1 MNKIYKVIW
10 SKVKHQY
17 VVTSEFANSCT
28 KSTTS
33 RVGKIAVAALAA
45 FVLTAGV
52 GGVQA
57 VNTITVD
64 VDGKD
69 HVVTIE
75 GDALQAL
82 LSDKEFDITV
92 TSLEDAGIVAGRVHP
107 LYNGNPSTGAI
118 AIGEGSEV

>member
-17 VVTSEFANSCT
+17 VVTSEFAHSCT

-33 RVGKIAVAALAA
+33 RVGKGALAALAA

-57 VNTITVD
+57 
-64 VDGKD
+64 
-69 HVVTIE
+69 
-75 GDALQAL
+75 
-82 LSDKEFDITV
+82 
-92 TSLEDAGIVAGRVHP
+92 AGSAAP
-107 LYNGNPSTGAI
+107 ADL
-118 AIGEGSEV
+118 

>member
-17 VVTSEFANSCT
+17 VVTSEFAHSCT

-33 RVGKIAVAALAA
+33 RVGKGALAALAA

-57 VNTITVD
+57 AGSAAPAD
-64 VDGKD
+64 
-69 HVVTIE
+69 
-75 GDALQAL
+75 
-82 LSDKEFDITV
+82 
-92 TSLEDAGIVAGRVHP
+92 LESAGVVAGTILNSSQAEEDKHNLSLGRIVK
-107 LYNGNPSTGAI
+107 LSATF
-118 AIGEGSEV
+118 